1 MFDLKCQILQLFF
14 LRKCMEISTI
24 NVTENGVCVEA
35 ALSSLSTSEISF
47 QASLTLAGPVH
58 GFSDLK
64 IRDKTMICS

>member
-1 MFDLKCQILQLFF
+1 
-14 LRKCMEISTI
+14 MEISTI

>member
-1 MFDLKCQILQLFF
+1 MILNVKFSNFF
-14 LRKCMEISTI
+14 SRKCKEISTI

-35 ALSSLSTSEISF
+35 ALFSLSTSEISF

-64 IRDKTMICS
+64 IRDKPMISS

>member
-1 MFDLKCQILQLFF
+1 
-14 LRKCMEISTI
+14 MEISTI

-35 ALSSLSTSEISF
+35 PLFSLNTSEISF

-64 IRDKTMICS
+64 IRNKPMISS